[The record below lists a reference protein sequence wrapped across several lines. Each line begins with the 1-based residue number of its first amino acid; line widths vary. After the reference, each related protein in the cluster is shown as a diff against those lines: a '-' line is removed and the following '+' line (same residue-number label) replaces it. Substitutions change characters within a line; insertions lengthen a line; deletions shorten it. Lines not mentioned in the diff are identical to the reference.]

1 MSSVTIA
8 QNLTAVVTLT
18 LLVIARRFRVKYHSL
33 EMIASSK
40 DRMRLQRYSFYY
52 FTFMLLTILSFVTT
66 VSLGLASIYEALN

>member
-18 LLVIARRFRVKYHSL
+18 LLFIARSFREKYHSL
-33 EMIASSK
+33 ETIASSK

-52 FTFMLLTILSFVTT
+52 STFMLLTILSFVTT
-66 VSLGLASIYEALN
+66 VSLGLAIIYETLN